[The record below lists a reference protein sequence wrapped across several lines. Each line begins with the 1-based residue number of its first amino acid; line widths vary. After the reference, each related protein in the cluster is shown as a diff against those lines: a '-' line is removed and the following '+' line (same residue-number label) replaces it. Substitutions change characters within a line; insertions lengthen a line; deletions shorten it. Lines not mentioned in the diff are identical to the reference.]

1 MPFEV
6 SEDLVSLAYQS
17 LGYFVIE
24 GRKVGTREI
33 DLLAVRLGTD
43 GDVCE
48 RLHIEVQIGVSPIGV
63 LRARGRLG
71 TSNREPLKSIREWMS
86 KKFEEK
92 HVLREVTEAFSGKP
106 YKRVFVHGRLKD
118 SSQLA
123 ALREADI
130 ECVSVREL
138 VQKAYQEGAKNS
150 LHRAVGIALQ
160 LVGPDPEESPGVR

>member
-1 MPFEV
+1 MPFEI

-24 GRKVGTREI
+24 GRKVGLKEI
-33 DLLAVRLGTD
+33 DLLAIRLGQA
-43 GDVCE
+43 GEVKE
-48 RLHIEVQIGVSPIGV
+48 RLHVEVQIGVSPIGV
-63 LRARGRLG
+63 LRARGRLEQ
-71 TSNREPLKSIREWMS
+71 SDKEPHKSVREWMS

-106 YKRVFVHGRLKD
+106 YRRVFVHGRLKD
-118 SSQLA
+118 SSQLV

-160 LVGPDPEESPGVR
+160 LVGPEPEEPPAVR

>member
-1 MPFEV
+1 MAFEV

-24 GRKVGTREI
+24 GRKVGVREI
-33 DLLAVRLGTD
+33 DLLAVRLGVD

-63 LRARGRLG
+63 LRGQARLG
-71 TSNREPLKSIREWMS
+71 TSNREPVKSVKDWMK
-86 KKFEEK
+86 KKFGEK
-92 HVLREVTEAFSGKP
+92 SVKRHVKGAFCGKT

-123 ALREADI
+123 ALRKAGI

-138 VQKAYQEGAKNS
+138 VQEAYRQGAKCS
-150 LHRAVGIALQ
+150 V
-160 LVGPDPEESPGVR
+160 S